1 MQSLVPS
8 LNTNNLIPVT
18 IYFSFVYLC
27 FDKNRTPP
35 DWQRTGPLGIGKNRT
50 PSDWQKSFPSGL
62 AKVGPIRI
70 GKNRTLRI
78 GKIGTPPDCETFGP
92 FLIGTPLFVKIAFPV
107 LLKFSPD
114 TLRGTF
120 SDAIML

>member
-27 FDKNRTPP
+27 FDKNRIPP
-35 DWQRTGPLGIGKNRT
+35 DWQRTGPLGIGKKRT

-62 AKVGPIRI
+62 AKVGPS
-70 GKNRTLRI
+70 GLAKLGPLRI
-78 GKIGTPPDCETFGP
+78 AK
-92 FLIGTPLFVKIAFPV
+92 FLDP
-107 LLKFSPD
+107 S
-114 TLRGTF
+114 
-120 SDAIML
+120 